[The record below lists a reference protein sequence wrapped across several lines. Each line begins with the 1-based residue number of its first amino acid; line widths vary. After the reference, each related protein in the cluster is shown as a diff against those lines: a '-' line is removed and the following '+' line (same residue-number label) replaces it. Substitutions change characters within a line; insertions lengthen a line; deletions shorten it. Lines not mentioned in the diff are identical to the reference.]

1 MKALAHIHRFQSIR
15 LESITGMKLK
25 IVMVFITLGI
35 LLISKF

>member
-1 MKALAHIHRFQSIR
+1 MKALANIHSFQSIR
-15 LESITGMKLK
+15 LEAITGMKLK